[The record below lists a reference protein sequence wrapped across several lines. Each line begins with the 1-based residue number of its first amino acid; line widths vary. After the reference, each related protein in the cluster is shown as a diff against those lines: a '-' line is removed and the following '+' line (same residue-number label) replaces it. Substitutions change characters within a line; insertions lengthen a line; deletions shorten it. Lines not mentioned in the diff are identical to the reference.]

1 MQRRDSLWFHAGF
14 RRLWAG
20 DTISQFGSFV
30 GQTALPLLAA
40 TVLAA
45 TPFEMGL
52 LTAAENLAFLVIGL
66 PAGVWVDRMRRRPLM
81 MRADIARAVA
91 LLSVPVAWWAGW
103 LTLTQ
108 LVVVALLVSVGTVFF
123 DVAYQSYL
131 PSLIGREKLVEGNA
145 KLQASQSVA
154 QIAGPS
160 VGGWLTQLIG
170 AANTVLTTGA
180 GYVVSALFLW
190 RIKETEPEPTRP
202 GDTSLRA
209 QVVEGLRF
217 VFGNVTLRAIT
228 LCTASANL
236 VGSVLMAVEILFL
249 TRDLHLSPGAVGMML
264 TGGGVGG
271 VLGALTTGWW
281 TRRVGQARTIWVVCI
296 VTYPPTMLIPLA
308 QPGWMV
314 ALVPVG
320 LVFFGYG
327 VVVYNVS
334 QVSYRQAICPDRL
347 LGRMNASVRF
357 VIWGTMPIGGLIGG
371 ALGETIGVRGTM
383 WVSVIGYLVAITPLL
398 LSPLRKLRD
407 IPEEPAAPHTDS
419 ALLS

>member
-1 MQRRDSLWFHAGF
+1 MRGDSLWFHPGF

-20 DTISQFGSFV
+20 DTVSQFGTSV
-30 GQTALPLLAA
+30 GKIALPLLAA

-45 TPFEMGL
+45 SPFEMGL

-81 MRADIARAVA
+81 IRADLGRAVA

-108 LVVVALLVSVGTVFF
+108 LVVVALLISVGTLFF

-131 PSLIGREKLVEGNA
+131 PSLVGREQLVEGNA

-160 VGGWLTQLIG
+160 IGGWLTQLIG

-190 RIKETEPEPTRP
+190 RIKEAEPEPTRHD
-202 GDTSLRA
+202 GSSLRA
-209 QVVEGLRF
+209 QVAEGLRF

-228 LCTASANL
+228 LCTGSANL
-236 VGSVLMAVEILFL
+236 AGGVFTAVEILFL
-249 TRDLHLSPGAVGMML
+249 TRDLRLSPGAVGTML
-264 TGGGVGG
+264 TAAGVGG
-271 VLGALTTGWW
+271 ILGALTTSWW
-281 TRRVGQARTIWVVCI
+281 TRRVGQARTIWLVSVV
-296 VTYPPTMLIPLA
+296 TFPLMLVIPLA
-308 QPGWMV
+308 QPGWTV

-327 VVVYNVS
+327 VVVYNVA

-347 LGRMNASVRF
+347 LGRMNASIRF
-357 VIWGTMPIGGLIGG
+357 VVWGTLPIGGLIGG
-371 ALGETIGVRGTM
+371 ALGEAIGVRGTV
-383 WVSVIGYLVAITPLL
+383 WVSVIGNIMAITPLL

-407 IPEEPAAPHTDS
+407 IPKEPAAPDTDS
-419 ALLS
+419 AAQS